1 MTPSDV
7 LAFYDVAVSAVAVLA
22 FALGY
27 IGGYLQ

>member
-1 MTPSDV
+1 MTDLQFNHLLEIIS
-7 LAFYDVAVSAVAVLA
+7 AVSVVLA

>member
-1 MTPSDV
+1 MTAADIQDYRE
-7 LAFYDVAVSAVAVLA
+7 LASAAVVVLA

>member
-1 MTPSDV
+1 MTASDV
-7 LAFYDVAVSAVAVLA
+7 LAFHDVAVSAVVVLA